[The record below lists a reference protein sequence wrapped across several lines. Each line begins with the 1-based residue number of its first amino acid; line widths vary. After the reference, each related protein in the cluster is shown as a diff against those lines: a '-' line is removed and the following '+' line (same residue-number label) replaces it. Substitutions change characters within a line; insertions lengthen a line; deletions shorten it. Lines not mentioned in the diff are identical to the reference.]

1 MSDVYVNIITALF
14 FVILLIAGIAFVYK
28 KKRGNARL
36 IDLIEYRSFG
46 QKIAVAAMKINKN
59 IYILGITPND
69 MKVIEKFNEDTLR
82 LSPKAEIHQE
92 NIIEKIKRLRQIKED
107 L

>member
-1 MSDVYVNIITALF
+1 MNNIFTNIITALF
-14 FVILLIAGIAFVYK
+14 FVILLIIGISFIYK
-28 KKRGNARL
+28 KKRGTSRL

-46 QKIAVAAMKINKN
+46 QKMAVAAMKINKD

-69 MKVIEKFNEDTLR
+69 MKVIEKINEDVLG
-82 LSPKAEIHQE
+82 LSSKADVHQE
-92 NIIEKIKRLRQIKED
+92 NISEKIKRLRQIKEE

>member
-1 MSDVYVNIITALF
+1 MSNIFMNIIPTLF
-14 FVILLIAGIAFVYK
+14 FVVLLILGVSFIYK
-28 KKRGNARL
+28 KKRGTSRL

-46 QKIAVAAMKINKN
+46 QKMAVAAMKINKD

-69 MKVIEKFNEDTLR
+69 MKVIEKLNEDAIG
-82 LSPKAEIHQE
+82 LSPKTEVHQE
-92 NIIEKIKRLRQIKED
+92 NISEKIKRLRQIKEE

>member
-1 MSDVYVNIITALF
+1 MSNIFINIIPALF
-14 FVILLIAGIAFVYK
+14 FVIFLILGVSFIYK
-28 KKRGNARL
+28 KKRGTSRL

-46 QKIAVAAMKINKN
+46 QKMAVAAMRINKE

-69 MKVIEKFNEDTLR
+69 MKVIEKIKDDIIG
-82 LSPKAEIHQE
+82 LSPKTEVYQE
-92 NIIEKIKRLRQIKED
+92 SISEKIKRLRKIKED

>member
-1 MSDVYVNIITALF
+1 MSNIFINIIPALF
-14 FVILLIAGIAFVYK
+14 FVIFLILGVSFIYK
-28 KKRGNARL
+28 KKRGTSRL

-46 QKIAVAAMKINKN
+46 QKMAVAAMRINKD

-69 MKVIEKFNEDTLR
+69 MKVIEKIKDDIIG
-82 LSPKAEIHQE
+82 LSPKTEVYQE
-92 NIIEKIKRLRQIKED
+92 SISEKIKRLRKIKED